1 MNCLFRIQVISDA
14 HAASLNTGKAFQSYV
29 QTNNIPIQVNEAI
42 TERAK
47 PRTVADAILITEP
60 IQKPLKDPRLF
71 VLWWS
76 TLTQSILQL
85 LRQRTST
92 TTSNLN
98 QTFIATTPFPVFQ
111 TDDPTHNVNDV
122 AAGLD
127 TIIVDAPPVFDSMP
141 LEQ

>member
-1 MNCLFRIQVISDA
+1 MSDT

-29 QTNNIPIQVNEAI
+29 QTNEIPIQFNEVI
-42 TERAK
+42 TERVN
-47 PRTVADAILITEP
+47 PRLVDEAVPTMITEP
-60 IQKPLKDPRLF
+60 IQRPLKDPRLF

-85 LRQRTST
+85 LRQRTWP
-92 TTSNLN
+92 TTSIPN
-98 QTFIATTPFPVFQ
+98 QTFIATTPFPVSQ

-141 LEQ
+141 LE